1 MIEFESK
8 IGSTNRLCVRAAAVV
23 ADAKRQSFDSVR
35 VAYQRYRISL
45 KNAGNV
51 IFHDRNCIGDW
62 WSAIVVCLLLA
73 SRGLAMSC
81 KMLAVSLEK
90 HVSVLKTYPELDVI
104 GRATHDA
111 AINILAIDQPT
122 SPTWKKKIY
131 KTADPK
137 VVFNN
142 RGAGVV
148 ALRDDDEFLVG
159 DSEPAALVDDIADDA
174 AAENAPEVPVARF
187 LSAQLAAIACGARW
201 HALQAPLCE
210 KERQCRR
217 RRREIELNNRR
228 QNFLIIYITSALS
241 LIRHKFGG

>member
-1 MIEFESK
+1 VIEFESK

-81 KMLAVSLEK
+81 KLLAVSLEK

-159 DSEPAALVDDIADDA
+159 DSEPAALVDDIAD
-174 AAENAPEVPVARF
+174 
-187 LSAQLAAIACGARW
+187 
-201 HALQAPLCE
+201 
-210 KERQCRR
+210 RR
-217 RRREIELNNRR
+217 RRKCTRNQKYQWHAFFQHSWPPLPAEQDGTRSKRR
-228 QNFLIIYITSALS
+228 CAKRSAS
-241 LIRHKFGG
+241 AAADDEKSN